1 MKFIAILLLAVL
13 IATYQLNVAAA
24 SSVFQVRAKLK
35 NFGRVT
41 LSLDIDSENQ
51 YARDAELRWS
61 FRRLIPDSN
70 YSIALGNSGDACSG
84 VESAS
89 ETLITFET
97 DDLGESSGTARLL
110 VVDVEPTELVGS
122 PISLLIDEDEEV
134 IACKKLKS
142 PKRMRRNKKPS
153 EISVNPSPE
162 SKANKSSCQDIAD
175 QCGENMKCAMFH
187 VDELDHTK
195 MEPKCV
201 PIEAIT
207 CENILCIAEAK
218 CLQLF
223 DEKDQQE
230 PVCIAALVDGSNW
243 AQ

>member
-24 SSVFQVRAKLK
+24 SSVFRAKLK
-35 NFGRVT
+35 NFGRVK
-41 LSLDIDSENQ
+41 LSLDIDSENIL
-51 YARDAELRWS
+51 ASDAELRWS

-70 YSIALGNSGDACSG
+70 YSIALGNSGDACAG

-89 ETLITFET
+89 EALITFET
-97 DDLGESSGTARLL
+97 DDLGESSGTATID
-110 VVDVEPTELVGS
+110 VVTTELVGR

-218 CLQLF
+218 CFQLF

-230 PVCIAALVDGSNW
+230 PVCIAALVDGSKW